1 MRCSGVYF
9 SELGHRL
16 RSILSARASWGVV
29 LVLVAVQ
36 VLVSVAGGYE
46 ALPWIFQKFGLSRS
60 GISDGEVWQL
70 FSYGLLHGGLLHV
83 GINCL
88 CIVMIG
94 ARVEHVLGKG
104 RVVKTLAVGVFV
116 GGLAHLMLDDG
127 GPLVGISGGC
137 VALLIL
143 LTTLSPDSKMWP
155 IPVSARTLGIG
166 VMMVELVF
174 ALVDLNPDVP
184 GFTKVVELFTD
195 AGLAGQGYSI
205 GHACHFGGGM
215 AGFFMG
221 LWLLRPRVS
230 IATLRRDRERREAR
244 KVKSGEA

>member
-1 MRCSGVYF
+1 MRCSVVYF
-9 SELGHRL
+9 SELRHRL
-16 RSILSARASWGVV
+16 RAVLSARFSWGLV
-29 LVLVAVQ
+29 LVIVAVQ

-46 ALPWIFQKFGLSRS
+46 AVPWIYQKLGLSRN

-83 GINCL
+83 AINSL

-104 RVVKTLAVGVFV
+104 RVIKTLAAGVFG
-116 GGLAHLMLDDG
+116 GGLAHLMLDG
-127 GPLVGISGGC
+127 NGSLVGISGGC

-155 IPVSARTLGIG
+155 IPVSARALGIG
-166 VMMVELVF
+166 VMSVELIL
-174 ALVDLNPDVP
+174 ALVDLNPDIP
-184 GFTKVVELFTD
+184 GFVKVVKVFTEL
-195 AGLAGQGYSI
+195 GLAGQGYSI

-215 AGFFMG
+215 AGFLMG

-244 KVKSGEA
+244 RVKSGEA